1 MTYTIK
7 EIADLV
13 GLSDDRVGRILL
25 KGNRVGKL
33 GKRTGRSG
41 ARALEYSEADLEFV
55 KNRNRPG
62 RPVEKKPE
70 SAKRG
75 GFGAMKNRIKADK

>member
-25 KGNRVGKL
+25 KGNRIGKL

-62 RPVEKKPE
+62 RPRIEVDL
-70 SAKRG
+70 AKRG

>member
-1 MTYTIK
+1 MNYTIK
-7 EIADLV
+7 MIAQIT

-25 KGNRVGKL
+25 KGNRIGKL

-62 RPVEKKPE
+62 RPRIEVDL
-70 SAKRG
+70 AKRG
-75 GFGAMKNRIKADK
+75 RFGAVKKRIASE

>member
-1 MTYTIK
+1 MNYTIK
-7 EIADLV
+7 MIAQIT

-25 KGNRVGKL
+25 KGNRIGKL

-62 RPVEKKPE
+62 RPRIEVNLAKSGRFGVVKK
-70 SAKRG
+70 
-75 GFGAMKNRIKADK
+75 RIASE